1 MGVSEVI
8 YTDNE
13 KTAVMCEG
21 ADGKEK
27 NHSGSNGKKIKIAEK
42 LMQALFFLCACAS
55 IIAVLV
61 ICIFM
66 FAKGC
71 PAIAKIGF
79 TNFIFGTDWSPKN
92 IPASYGIFPM
102 IVGSIYC
109 TAGAIIIGVPIGLMT
124 AVYIAKFCPKKL
136 FKWIMPPVNLLAGI
150 PSIVYGFFGMV
161 VLVPLIRKIGGTG
174 NSVLT
179 VSIILGVMILPT
191 IVGMSVSALKAVP
204 DSYYEGAVALGAT
217 HERAV
222 ASVVFPA
229 AKSGILASVILAIG
243 RAIGETMAVIMIAG
257 NNTTVPDSV
266 LDGVRT
272 LTGNIVI
279 EMGYAE
285 GLHKEA
291 LIATGVVLFVFIL
304 LLNLCFSAITN
315 RKSKG

>member
-1 MGVSEVI
+1 MI
-8 YTDNE
+8 YTYIE
-13 KTAVMCEG
+13 KTAQISAVS
-21 ADGKEK
+21 EK
-27 NHSGSNGKKIKIAEK
+27 NPKHKRSQMKRNILEK
-42 LMQALFFLCACAS
+42 GMQLLFLLCACVS

-79 TNFIFGTDWSPKN
+79 MDFIFGTDWSPKN
-92 IPASYGIFPM
+92 VPASYGIFPM

-109 TAGAIIIGVPIGLMT
+109 TAGAIIIGVPIGLLT
-124 AVYIAKFCPKKL
+124 AIYISKFCPKKL
-136 FKWIMPPVNLLAGI
+136 RRFIMPPVNLLAGI

-161 VLVPLIRKIGGTG
+161 VVVPLVRNIGGTG

-179 VSIILGVMILPT
+179 VSIILGIMILPT
-191 IVGMSVSALKAVP
+191 IVGMSVSALDAVP
-204 DSYYEGAVALGAT
+204 ESYYEGALALGST

-222 ASVVFPA
+222 AKVVFPA
-229 AKSGILASVILAIG
+229 AKSGILASIILAVG

-257 NNTTVPDSV
+257 NNTTIPDSI

-279 EMGYAE
+279 EMGYAD

-304 LLNLCFSAITN
+304 LLNLCFNVITN